1 MHEFTLKPVLRNLAR
16 TLVAGAAAG
25 LLATPALADSTP
37 VGPLPPGPV
46 STTATPPG
54 SLFAVALP
62 RRARSTGLVWRV
74 ARPIDSAVLKQVSEA
89 DVGKNVVVVF
99 RVVGRGEASLVFAL
113 TRGDSSSKA
122 LRAITYR
129 IRAG

>member
-1 MHEFTLKPVLRNLAR
+1 
-16 TLVAGAAAG
+16 
-25 LLATPALADSTP
+25 
-37 VGPLPPGPV
+37 
-46 STTATPPG
+46 
-54 SLFAVALP
+54 
-62 RRARSTGLVWRV
+62 
-74 ARPIDSAVLKQVSEA
+74 VLKQVSEA